1 MKKPTLKNKTNNSYN
16 LDIIFK
22 ETICN
27 NKKEHKECGDN
38 TFICSLTVCVDI
50 PNAKAEVAKNENP
63 SCSENHYETTKPT
76 IGTFL
81 YILIFCFISL
91 FLASFSVLIFIFS
104 KYSVK
109 K

>member
-1 MKKPTLKNKTNNSYN
+1 MTKPTLKDKSNNSYN

-27 NKKEHKECGDN
+27 NITEHEECGEN
-38 TFICSLTVCVDI
+38 TVKCSLTVCVDI
-50 PNAKAEVAKNENP
+50 PNAKTEISKDENP
-63 SCSENHYETTKPT
+63 SCDENPCETTKPT

-81 YILIFCFISL
+81 YILIFCFIVL

-104 KYSVK
+104 KYSASK
-109 K
+109 